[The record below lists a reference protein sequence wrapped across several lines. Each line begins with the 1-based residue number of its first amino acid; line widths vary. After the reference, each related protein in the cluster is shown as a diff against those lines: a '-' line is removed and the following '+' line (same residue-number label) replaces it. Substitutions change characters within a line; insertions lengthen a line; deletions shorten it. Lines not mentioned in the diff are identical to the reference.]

1 MKFPEDIRY
10 AHRIWMSMVL
20 ITPIL
25 HDFLLILFS
34 ELAINAIAINYVFT
48 VFRNGLILIVYWAI
62 LLIMILSVN
71 SWNYTVNT
79 KKWIIQW
86 ADIAF
91 ISLFFGGL
99 VVFNG
104 DTINLERLLLTLSYF
119 ITSSSAIW
127 FFELKSKIKKDDF
140 EIIEHLIE
148 E

>member
-34 ELAINAIAINYVFT
+34 ELAIDAIAINYVFT

-104 DTINLERLLLTLSYF
+104 DTINLERLLLTLPYF
-119 ITSSSAIW
+119 ITCSSAIW
-127 FFELKSKIKKDDF
+127 FFELKSKIKKMILKLLEKF
-140 EIIEHLIE
+140 
-148 E
+148 

>member
-34 ELAINAIAINYVFT
+34 ELAIDAIAINYVFT

-99 VVFNG
+99 VVFNE

>member
-34 ELAINAIAINYVFT
+34 ELAIDAIAINYVFT